1 MYEYMCM
8 LHLVILQLFKLMIE
22 KRQLSRSQLL
32 LIEVATKKSFEMASD
47 FNQRVLLRYFL
58 WKNGRIEF
66 M

>member
-1 MYEYMCM
+1 
-8 LHLVILQLFKLMIE
+8 LVILQLFKLMIE

>member
-1 MYEYMCM
+1 MCM

>member
-1 MYEYMCM
+1 MCI
-8 LHLVILQLFKLMIE
+8 LHLVILQVFKIMIE

-32 LIEVATKKSFEMASD
+32 LIEAATKKSFELASE

-58 WKNGRIEF
+58 WKNGKNKV